1 MGQGETVS
9 RGDLSAVNLDLE
21 GRVALVTG
29 AARGVGA
36 QIARRFAEAG
46 CFVYASDVDSGAAE
60 VFAVALGTRGT
71 AIALDVRD
79 RAAVAAAV
87 AQIERERGGLDVL
100 VNNAGLL
107 ANGPFDSTTGEA
119 WDKLVAVNLT
129 GVYNCVQAAVPAMR
143 RRGGGCIVN
152 IASVS
157 HEKGG
162 GAFGNVWYGTT
173 KAGLVAM
180 TRGLGRELGP
190 LAIRVNAIAPAV
202 VDTDMV
208 RSLLTPEVRER
219 IVARIP
225 LGRLASE
232 DDVARLALFLAS
244 EAASFITGE
253 TIAVD
258 GGFLRT

>member
-1 MGQGETVS
+1 MSGE
-9 RGDLSAVNLDLE
+9 LE

-36 QIARRFAEAG
+36 HIARRFAEHG
-46 CFVYASDVDSGAAE
+46 CFVYVADVDGPAASA
-60 VFAVALGTRGT
+60 FAAQVGPLA
-71 AIALDVRD
+71 AAVALDVRD
-79 RAAVAAAV
+79 RAAVRAAV
-87 AQIERERGGLDVL
+87 ERIERERGGLDVL

-107 ANGPFDSTTGEA
+107 ANGPFDETLGEA
-119 WDKLVAVNLT
+119 WDTLVAVNLT

-143 RRGGGCIVN
+143 RRGGGSIIN

-162 GAFGNVWYGTT
+162 GAFGNVWYGAT
-173 KAGLVAM
+173 KAGMVAI
-180 TRGLGRELGP
+180 TKGLGRELGP
-190 LAIRVNAIAPAV
+190 SAIRVNAIAPAV
-202 VDTDMV
+202 VATDMV
-208 RSLLTPEVRER
+208 RALLTPEMRER

-225 LGRLASE
+225 LGRLAE
-232 DDVARLALFLAS
+232 PEDVAQLALFLAS
-244 EAASFITGE
+244 DAASFITGE

>member
-1 MGQGETVS
+1 VS
-9 RGDLSAVNLDLE
+9 PDFTRRIV
-21 GRVALVTG
+21 LVTG

-36 QIARRFAEAG
+36 RIAQRFAETG
-46 CFVYASDVDSGAAE
+46 CFVYVADVDGAAARA
-60 VFAVALGTRGT
+60 FADRLGQGAVAT
-71 AIALDVRD
+71 AFDVRD
-79 RAAVAAAV
+79 RPAVALAMARV
-87 AQIERERGGLDVL
+87 AQERGGLDVL

-107 ANGPFDSTTGEA
+107 ANGPFDGTTGEA
-119 WDKLVAVNLT
+119 WDALVAVNLT
-129 GVYNCVQAAVPAMR
+129 GVYNCVQAAAPLLR
-143 RRGGGCIVN
+143 RRTGACIIN

-157 HEKGG
+157 HERGG

-180 TRGLGRELGP
+180 TKGLGRELGP
-190 LAIRVNAIAPAV
+190 LGIRVNAIAPAV
-202 VDTDMV
+202 VATDMV
-208 RSLLTPEVRER
+208 RALLTDEVRER

-225 LGRLASE
+225 LGRLAEE
-232 DDVARLALFLAS
+232 DDVARLAVFLAS

>member
-1 MGQGETVS
+1 M
-9 RGDLSAVNLDLE
+9 DLDLK

-29 AARGVGA
+29 ASRGVGA
-36 QIARRFAEAG
+36 RIAACLAEHGA
-46 CFVYASDVDSGAAE
+46 VVHASDIDDRAA
-60 VFAVALGTRGT
+60 LHM
-71 AIALDVRD
+71 DVTD

-87 AQIERERGGLDVL
+87 ARIEKESGGLDIL

-107 ANGPFDSTTGEA
+107 ANGPFDETGGGA

-129 GVYNCVQAAVPAMR
+129 GIYNCVQASVPAMR
-143 RRGGGCIVN
+143 RRGRGAIIN

-157 HEKGG
+157 HAKGG
-162 GAFGNVWYGTT
+162 GAFGNVWYGAT
-173 KAGLVAM
+173 KAGVVAM
-180 TRGLGRELGP
+180 TKGLGRELGP
-190 LAIRVNAIAPAV
+190 HAIRVNAIAPAV

-208 RSLLTPEVRER
+208 RKLLTPEARAR
-219 IVARIP
+219 IIGRIP
-225 LGRLASE
+225 LGRLAEE
-232 DDVARLALFLAS
+232 DDVARLVVFLAS

>member
-1 MGQGETVS
+1 MEF
-9 RGDLSAVNLDLE
+9 DLK

-36 QIARRFAEAG
+36 RIAARLAEHGA
-46 CFVYASDVDSGAAE
+46 VVHAADIDAKSALRMDV
-60 VFAVALGTRGT
+60 T
-71 AIALDVRD
+71 D
-79 RAAVAAAV
+79 RTAVAAAV
-87 AQIERERGGLDVL
+87 ARIEKDSGGLDIL

-107 ANGPFDSTTGEA
+107 ANGPFDATTGEA
-119 WDKLVAVNLT
+119 WDRLVAVNLT
-129 GVYNCVQAAVPAMR
+129 GIYNCVQACVPAMR
-143 RRGGGCIVN
+143 RRGKGAIIN

-173 KAGLVAM
+173 KAGVVAM
-180 TRGLGRELGP
+180 TKGLGRELGP

-202 VDTDMV
+202 VATDMV

-225 LGRLASE
+225 LGRLAEE
-232 DDVARLALFLAS
+232 DDVARLAVFLAS
-244 EAASFITGE
+244 DWSDFITGE